1 MGSSARPNGCDAA
14 TLWVG
19 RFFPMGVTRGGKDLF
34 PSAARFGSIARIG
47 SYMKLPSSISLRRIV
62 RVFVVLILV
71 GIAAVAGCSW
81 WMIAR
86 AKGRITRD
94 TNNVAAHET
103 VIVLGTSPGT
113 AAAPNVFFTNRIAT
127 TTALWKAGKVKR
139 IIVSGDNRRKDY
151 NEPSA
156 MRAALVA
163 GGVPRDAIV
172 LDHAGL
178 RTLDTMFRA
187 ARVFQVGKALVVTD
201 DWHLPR
207 ALFLADQAGIV
218 ATGVASK
225 DVPWRRSPGTRVRE
239 VLSRVKSVL
248 DIYVLGTKPR
258 FEE

>member
-1 MGSSARPNGCDAA
+1 
-14 TLWVG
+14 
-19 RFFPMGVTRGGKDLF
+19 
-34 PSAARFGSIARIG
+34 
-47 SYMKLPSSISLRRIV
+47 MKLPVAISLRRILWV
-62 RVFVVLILV
+62 LGVLILAV
-71 GIAAVAGCSW
+71 VATVAGCSW

-86 AKGRITRD
+86 ASGRTTRD

-103 VIVLGTSPGT
+103 AIVLGTSPGT

-139 IIVSGDNRRKDY
+139 IIVSGDNRRNDY

-163 GGVPRDAIV
+163 GGVPREAIV
-172 LDHAGL
+172 LDYAGL

-187 ARVFQVGKALVVTD
+187 ARVFQVSKALVVTD

-207 ALFLADQAGIV
+207 ALFLASHAGIE

-225 DVPWRRSPGTRVRE
+225 DVPWRHSPGTRVRE
-239 VLSRVKSVL
+239 ILSRVKSVL

-258 FEE
+258 FEA

>member
-1 MGSSARPNGCDAA
+1 
-14 TLWVG
+14 
-19 RFFPMGVTRGGKDLF
+19 
-34 PSAARFGSIARIG
+34 
-47 SYMKLPSSISLRRIV
+47 MKLPSSISLRRIV
-62 RVFVVLILV
+62 RIFVVLVLV

-86 AKGRITRD
+86 ASGRITRD
-94 TNNVAAHET
+94 TNNVPTHET

-113 AAAPNVFFTNRIAT
+113 AAAPNVFFINRIAT
-127 TTALWKAGKVKR
+127 TTALWKAGKVRR
-139 IIVSGDNRRKDY
+139 IIVSGDNRRNDY

-156 MRAALVA
+156 MRAALMA

-172 LDHAGL
+172 LDYAGL
-178 RTLDTMFRA
+178 RTLDTMYRA
-187 ARVFQVGKALVVTD
+187 ARVFHVSKALVVTD

-207 ALFLADQAGIV
+207 AIFLADQAGIV

-225 DVPWRRSPGTRVRE
+225 DVAWRRSPETRVRE

-258 FEE
+258 FEQ

>member
-1 MGSSARPNGCDAA
+1 
-14 TLWVG
+14 
-19 RFFPMGVTRGGKDLF
+19 
-34 PSAARFGSIARIG
+34 
-47 SYMKLPSSISLRRIV
+47 MKLPSSISLRRIV
-62 RVFVVLILV
+62 RISVVLVLV
-71 GIAAVAGCSW
+71 GVAAVAGCSG

-86 AKGRITRD
+86 ASGRITRD

-103 VIVLGTSPGT
+103 AIVLGTSPGT

-139 IIVSGDNRRKDY
+139 IIVSGDNRRNDY

-163 GGVPRDAIV
+163 GGVPHDAIV
-172 LDHAGL
+172 LDYAGL

-187 ARVFQVGKALVVTD
+187 IRVFHVSKALVVTD

-207 ALFLADQAGIV
+207 AIFLADQAGIV

-225 DVPWRRSPGTRVRE
+225 DVPWRHSPGTRVRE

-258 FEE
+258 FAE